1 MEWFLSS
8 FVIVT
13 SSVTIV
19 DIYLNLVMIISM
31 LSLVATVTVLAVHHR
46 NDSNPVPQWLKVLV
60 QVKRKTDN
68 KVEND
73 HSEVDGA
80 LGHEFKNNE
89 STPSKKLELHFDT
102 IRSDT
107 TNTAN
112 DDKLLTAVLYG
123 ILLEL
128 KENKKNAACAT
139 ESHEWKR
146 VAERLDI
153 IFFRFFLVVTVITN
167 IVMIALYVRNA

>member
-1 MEWFLSS
+1 
-8 FVIVT
+8 
-13 SSVTIV
+13 
-19 DIYLNLVMIISM
+19 MIISM

-46 NDSNPVPQWLKVLV
+46 NDSFPVPQWLKVLV
-60 QVKRKTDN
+60 QLEPKTDN

-73 HSEVDGA
+73 HPEVDGA
-80 LGHEFKNNE
+80 LGHEFKNDK
-89 STPSKKLELHFDT
+89 STPSKKLELYFDT
-102 IRSDT
+102 IRPDT
-107 TNTAN
+107 TNTVN

-139 ESHEWKR
+139 ESQEWKR